1 MRKLLIS
8 ITLSLAAS
16 SALAATH
23 IIDGDTVVID
33 GEKIR
38 INNIDAPE
46 LRHAACDAE
55 RRLAEVAKRR
65 LGALLASGAVVI
77 IRGDNGRM
85 KDRYGRTLA
94 RLTVDGRDVG
104 EILVI
109 EELARP
115 WEGKRQPW
123 CGQE

>member
-1 MRKLLIS
+1 MRKLLIA

-16 SALAATH
+16 SALSATH
-23 IIDGDTVVID
+23 VVDGDTVVID

-38 INNIDAPE
+38 IFNIDAPE

-65 LGALLASGAVVI
+65 LDALLAGRPVIVV
-77 IRGDNGRM
+77 RSDNGRM

-104 EILVI
+104 EILI
-109 EELARP
+109 EEELARP

>member
-1 MRKLLIS
+1 MHKLLIA

-16 SALAATH
+16 PASSATH
-23 IIDGDTVVID
+23 VVDGDTVVID

-38 INNIDAPE
+38 IYNIDAPE

-55 RRLAEVAKRR
+55 LRLAEVAKRR
-65 LGALLASGAVVI
+65 LDTLLASGVVVI

-94 RLTVDGRDVG
+94 RLTVDGRDIG